1 MLIISGKNQLFHVC
15 KNNHFSRL
23 IQLFPLFFLHLYH
36 SIHIPNPTQ
45 SPINQILMKLS
56 NKPAGTQIHWSV
68 AILPFVVL
76 IALQILVI
84 RQFGSDALDG
94 ASQTVL
100 LFSAAVAAAIAMIG
114 YKVHW
119 HSLNDAIADNIK
131 TVGPAIIV
139 LFLIGAVSGSWMVS
153 GVVPTMIFYGMKLLS
168 PSIFLFAACLI
179 CALVSLITG
188 SSWTTVATV
197 GIALVGIGTAHGYPV
212 GWTAGAIISG
222 AYFGDKISP
231 LSDTTVLASSV
242 GEVPLFTHIR
252 YMLITTIPSFTIA
265 LVIFLVISLCHP
277 AVGEAQAAAFADGLQ
292 QTFVISPWLLLVPL
306 FTVVLILL
314 RLPAAVI
321 LFLSA
326 LMAGVVALFV
336 QPSIIN
342 QIGDGNA
349 FRGLMLTF
357 YSGTSLDTGN
367 ETLSNLVQT
376 RGMKG
381 MLSTVFLIFC
391 ASAFGGSLTGS
402 GMMHSL
408 TTALA
413 KGISGRRSLVSAT
426 VGTGLF
432 SNIATGDQYLSIVLT
447 GNIYK
452 KLYKEKGF
460 EGRLLSRST
469 EDSATVTSVLVP
481 WNTCGMTQ
489 SMVLKVPTLDYLP
502 YCFFNIISPLMSIT
516 VAMLGYKIF
525 RKDTDIPPED

>member
-1 MLIISGKNQLFHVC
+1 MKSE
-15 KNNHFSRL
+15 
-23 IQLFPLFFLHLYH
+23 
-36 SIHIPNPTQ
+36 
-45 SPINQILMKLS
+45 SPH
-56 NKPAGTQIHWSV
+56 IHWTV
-68 AILPFVVL
+68 ALVPFAVL
-76 IALQILVI
+76 VALQVLVI
-84 RQFGSDALDG
+84 RQFGSDAIDG

-100 LFSAAVAAAIAMIG
+100 LFAAAVAVVIAMVG
-114 YKVHW
+114 YKVPW
-119 HSLNDAIADNIK
+119 DNISTAIADNIK
-131 TVGPAIIV
+131 TIGTAVLI
-139 LFLIGAVSGSWMVS
+139 LFLIGAISGSWMMS
-153 GVVPTMIFYGMKLLS
+153 GVVPTMIYYGMKVIT
-168 PSIFLFAACLI
+168 PSLFLFMACLI

-197 GIALVGIGTAHGYPV
+197 GIALMGIGTAHGFSV

-242 GEVPLFTHIR
+242 GEVPIFQHIR
-252 YMLITTIPSFTIA
+252 YMLITTVPSFTIA
-265 LVIFLVISLCHP
+265 LAVFLVVSLTH
-277 AVGEAQAAAFADGLQ
+277 ASESASQAASFAEGLQ
-292 QTFVISPWLLLVPL
+292 NTFVISPWLLLVPV
-306 FTVVLILL
+306 FTAVLIAL

-326 LMAGVVALFV
+326 FVAGMVMLVA
-336 QPSIIN
+336 QPGIVA
-342 QIGDGNA
+342 QIGEGNS
-349 FRGLMLTF
+349 FRGLMLTY
-357 YSGTSLDTGN
+357 YSSTSIDTGN
-367 ETLSNLVQT
+367 DILTGLVQT

-391 ASAFGGSLTGS
+391 ASTFGGSLTGS
-402 GMMHSL
+402 GMMGSL

-413 KGISGRRSLVSAT
+413 RGISGRRSLVTST

-432 SNIATGDQYLSIVLT
+432 ANMATGDQYLSIVLT
-447 GNIYK
+447 GNIFK
-452 KLYKEKGF
+452 QLYKEKGY

-489 SMVLKVPTLDYLP
+489 SMVLKVPTLEYLP

-525 RKDTDIPPED
+525 RHAPGEENKNS